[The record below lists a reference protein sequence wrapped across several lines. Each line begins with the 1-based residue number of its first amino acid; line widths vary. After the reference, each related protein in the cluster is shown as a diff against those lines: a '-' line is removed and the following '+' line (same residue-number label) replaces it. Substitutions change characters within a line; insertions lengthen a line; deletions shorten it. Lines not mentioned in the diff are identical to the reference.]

1 MKSGKSNFGSSLFE
15 ETNELRQVL
24 HLFIYLFIYLSIYL
38 SIYLFIYLF
47 IYIAKFFELFL
58 IRLNF
63 DAVSQRV
70 GEMRREKKAK

>member
-1 MKSGKSNFGSSLFE
+1 MKSGNSNFGSSLFE

-24 HLFIYLFIYLSIYL
+24 HLFIYLFIYL

>member
-1 MKSGKSNFGSSLFE
+1 MKSGNSNFGSSLFE

-24 HLFIYLFIYLSIYL
+24 HLFIYLFIYL

-63 DAVSQRV
+63 DAVSQGV

>member
-1 MKSGKSNFGSSLFE
+1 MKSGNNNFGSSLFE

-24 HLFIYLFIYLSIYL
+24 HLFIYLFIYL

>member
-1 MKSGKSNFGSSLFE
+1 MKSGNSNFGSSLFE

-38 SIYLFIYLF
+38 SIYLFIY
-47 IYIAKFFELFL
+47 IAKFFELFL

>member
-1 MKSGKSNFGSSLFE
+1 MKSGNSNFGSSLFE

-24 HLFIYLFIYLSIYL
+24 H
-38 SIYLFIYLF
+38 LFIYLF